1 MKLVL
6 IRHGRA
12 EERRLL
18 QRDHTRTLTADG
30 RRRVR
35 KACRGLHAMM
45 PGITHIAT
53 SPLMRAR
60 QTAELVA
67 AEYADAERSVVP
79 VLAPGGEPRAVVR
92 WLRNQ
97 SAEDT
102 VAIIGH
108 EPDLG
113 RLAGYLLTGRPVAL
127 LPFKKGAAALLE
139 FTSVPRAGSA
149 TLAWFLT
156 AAQLGKLA

>member
-18 QRDHTRTLTADG
+18 QRDHTRALTADG

-35 KACRGLHAMM
+35 KASRGLRATV

-60 QTAELVA
+60 QTADVIA
-67 AEYADAERSVVP
+67 TEYADAERHVCP
-79 VLAPGGEPRAVVR
+79 GLAPGSAPRGVVQ
-92 WLRNQ
+92 WLRQ
-97 SAEDT
+97 LPAEAT
-102 VAIIGH
+102 VAMIGH

-113 RLAGYLLTGRPVAL
+113 RLAGYLLTGRPAAL
-127 LPFKKGAAALLE
+127 LQFKKGAAALLE
-139 FTSVPRAGSA
+139 FSSVPRAGSA
-149 TLAWFLT
+149 TLDWFLT